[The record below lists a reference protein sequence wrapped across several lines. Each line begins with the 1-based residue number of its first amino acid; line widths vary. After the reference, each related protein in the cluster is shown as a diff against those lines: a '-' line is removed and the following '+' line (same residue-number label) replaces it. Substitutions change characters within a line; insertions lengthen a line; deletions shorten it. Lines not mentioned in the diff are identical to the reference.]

1 MAKQVDSRKRRKI
14 DPVGDVRKSEGEA
27 SPSTKSGVLDQDEI
41 RQHMMALMQQGSA
54 GASRRAG
61 SSKQSSGESEDGEDS
76 DSGSEEEDD
85 DVERDEED
93 TKPDL
98 NDGGIDSDEEDDA
111 DVKPSPSDKLD
122 VDPDAAS
129 TKLKRKV
136 ETDGVGVDIKPSS
149 LSRINPSS
157 RSSTTTATTTP
168 NPPKPILK
176 STFTSLG
183 ISPRLISSLRT
194 IAISRPTE
202 IQAACIEPILQG
214 RDCIGGAKTG
224 SGKTMA
230 FALPILQRI
239 VRDPFG
245 IFAVVLTPTR

>member
-61 SSKQSSGESEDGEDS
+61 SSKQSSGESEDEEDS
-76 DSGSEEEDD
+76 NSGSEEEED
-85 DVERDEED
+85 DVEGDEED

-111 DVKPSPSDKLD
+111 DVKPSPSDK
-122 VDPDAAS
+122 VDIVPDAAS
-129 TKLKRKV
+129 TKLKRKL
-136 ETDGVGVDIKPSS
+136 DANADDIKPSS

-157 RSSTTTATTTP
+157 RSSTTTANTTP

-176 STFTSLG
+176 STFASLG